1 MVASVLKKILKRSYV
16 FFILVFLHAPIAML
30 IVFSFNNSRSRVK
43 WDGFTLKWYAELL
56 TDQTILRSF
65 YITIILA
72 VVSSIVATIFGTI
85 AAIVIHRMKPMFGTI
100 MANITYVPILNPDI
114 VTGISLMLM
123 FIFIKFPLGFFSLL
137 ISHITFS
144 LPFVVISVLPKLKEL
159 DSKLLD
165 AALDLGASP
174 FYAYTRVILPQISQG
189 IVTGFLLAFTMS
201 KDDFVISF
209 FNTGAGISNLAIT
222 IYSMARRGINP
233 KINAL
238 LTIVFTTVLLLT
250 IVVNK
255 RMNSKV
261 GDGR

>member
-1 MVASVLKKILKRSYV
+1 M
-16 FFILVFLHAPIAML
+16 
-30 IVFSFNNSRSRVK
+30 
-43 WDGFTLKWYAELL
+43 
-56 TDQTILRSF
+56 TDQAIIRAL

-72 VVSSIVATIFGTI
+72 IVSSIIATIFGTI
-85 AAIVIHRMKPMFGTI
+85 AAIGIHSMKPLSSTI
-100 MANITYVPILNPDI
+100 ITNITYIPILNPDI
-114 VTGISLMLM
+114 VTGISLMLL
-123 FIFIKFPLGFFSLL
+123 FIFIKFPLGFSSLL

-144 LPFVVISVLPKLKEL
+144 LPFVIISVLPKLKEL
-159 DSKLLD
+159 NPKLLD

-201 KDDFVISF
+201 IDDFVISF

-238 LTIVFTTVLLLT
+238 LTLVFTTVVLLT
-250 IVVNK
+250 IIINK
-255 RMNSKV
+255 RMNGKI

>member
-1 MVASVLKKILKRSYV
+1 MVTKMLKRLYV
-16 FFILVFLHAPIAML
+16 FLILVFLHAPIAML
-30 IVFSFNNSRSRVK
+30 IVFSFNNSKSRVK
-43 WDGFTLKWYAELL
+43 WDGFTLKWYAQLL
-56 TDQTILRSF
+56 TDQAILRSL

-72 VVSSIVATIFGTI
+72 LISSVVATIFGTI
-85 AAIVIHRMKPMFGTI
+85 AAIGIHRMKPVFCTVI
-100 MANITYVPILNPDI
+100 TNITYIPILNPDI
-114 VTGISLMLM
+114 VTGISLMLL
-123 FIFIKFPLGFFSLL
+123 FIFIKFPLGFSSLL

-144 LPFVVISVLPKLKEL
+144 LPFVIISVLPKLKKL
-159 DSKLLD
+159 NTKLLD

-174 FYAYTRVILPQISQG
+174 FYAYTRVILPQISEG

-201 KDDFVISF
+201 IDDFVISF

-238 LTIVFTTVLLLT
+238 LTIVFMTVLLLT
-250 IVVNK
+250 VIVNK
-255 RMNSKV
+255 RMNGKI

>member
-1 MVASVLKKILKRSYV
+1 MVAKVIKRIYI
-16 FFILVFLHAPIAML
+16 FLIFMFLHAPVWML
-30 IVFSFNNSRSRVK
+30 IIFSFNNSRSRAK

-56 TDQTILRSF
+56 TDQAILRSL
-65 YITIILA
+65 YITIVLA
-72 VVSSIVATIFGTI
+72 IVSSVLATIFGTV
-85 AAIVIHRMKPMFGTI
+85 AAIGIYKMRSFAAMVVT
-100 MANITYVPILNPDI
+100 NITYVPILNPDI

-144 LPFVVISVLPKLKEL
+144 LPFVIISVLPKLKEL
-159 DSKLLD
+159 NPQLLD

-174 FYAYTRVILPQISQG
+174 RYAYMSVILPQISQG
-189 IVTGFLLAFTMS
+189 IITGFLLAFTMS
-201 KDDFVISF
+201 IDDFVISF

-238 LTIVFTTVLLLT
+238 LTIVFTTVILLT
-250 IVVNK
+250 LVVNK
-255 RMNSKV
+255 RMSEKM
-261 GDGR
+261 GDER

>member
-1 MVASVLKKILKRSYV
+1 M
-16 FFILVFLHAPIAML
+16 
-30 IVFSFNNSRSRVK
+30 
-43 WDGFTLKWYAELL
+43 
-56 TDQTILRSF
+56 
-65 YITIILA
+65 
-72 VVSSIVATIFGTI
+72 
-85 AAIVIHRMKPMFGTI
+85 
-100 MANITYVPILNPDI
+100 PILNPDI

-123 FIFIKFPLGFFSLL
+123 FILIKFPLGFFSLL

-144 LPFVVISVLPKLKEL
+144 LPFVIISVLPKLRAL
-159 DSKLLD
+159 NPKLLD

-174 FYAYTRVILPQISQG
+174 IYAYRNVIIPNISEG

-201 KDDFVISF
+201 IDDFVISF

-238 LTIVFTTVLLLT
+238 LTIVFTTVLVLT
-250 IVVNK
+250 LVVNK
-255 RMNSKV
+255 RMNGKV